1 MTQETNKVYRYHI
14 VEEFNRGI
22 YDYLIESDESQ
33 LRGEVDSEDEQDE
46 EEEEEADKQHGKQD
60 IYQGWDMC

>member
-1 MTQETNKVYRYHI
+1 MIWEANTVHRYHI

-22 YDYLIESDESQ
+22 YDYLIASDESQ

-46 EEEEEADKQHGKQD
+46 DEEEEADKQHGKQD
-60 IYQGWDMC
+60 IDE